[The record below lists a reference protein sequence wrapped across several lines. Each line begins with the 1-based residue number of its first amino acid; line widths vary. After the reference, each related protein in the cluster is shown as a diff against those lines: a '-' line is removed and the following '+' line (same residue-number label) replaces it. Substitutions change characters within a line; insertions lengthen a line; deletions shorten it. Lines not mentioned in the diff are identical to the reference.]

1 MESRK
6 GPPTEWDWYLYKR
19 KPNSHLQE
27 SKVNRSF
34 LMKLKVKKYHVK

>member
-6 GPPTEWDWYLYKR
+6 GPCTEWDWYLYK
-19 KPNSHLQE
+19 KENQILIFPE

-34 LMKLKVKKYHVK
+34 